1 MLCYCIL
8 TSPSPTCCS
17 TLIYYLCLSFPHL
30 LALWQKVIT
39 QSNRQKDQS
48 RKLSSVWQRAQKWA
62 QSTTGTQ
69 SCITYVLPAL
79 PSCCWSITAGKGKLP
94 SPSAPKQLIKLK
106 ASTQQTQSLC
116 QEVFPGLADHPDPGM
131 HPGFRRR

>member
-1 MLCYCIL
+1 MLCHCIL

-17 TLIYYLCLSFPHL
+17 TLIYYSCLSFPHL
-30 LALWQKVIT
+30 LALWQKVIS

-69 SCITYVLPAL
+69 SCITYVSPTL
-79 PSCCWSITAGKGKLP
+79 PSCCWSITAGNGELP
-94 SPSAPKQLIKLK
+94 SPSAPKQQIKLK
-106 ASTQQTQSLC
+106 AISLNPADPKL
-116 QEVFPGLADHPDPGM
+116 VSGSVSRPGRSP
-131 HPGFRRR
+131 